1 MYTLGLY
8 LGFGHIPLVAW
19 NPDKSIRMLESSGY
33 GAYPLMLGEKFD
45 YYNTIFDPTSP
56 LTYQPYTNYADL
68 QRLTYSSDSLDVVIA
83 SDVFEHVREDAKGFQ
98 ELYRVLKRGGL
109 FIMTVPYH
117 HDMEQT
123 IVRVEI
129 DGNRDIHMLPPE
141 YHGGGEQMLAYRI
154 YGRDLFDCL
163 RSVGFG
169 IGYLETELPEYGIG
183 NQYVFVAIKD
193 SAIDLGK
200 FHFMPNSSQWK
211 DLKVSPLILF
221 RLSVAFKYNWK
232 SFRVFASALLQKLRN
247 LSGSK

>member
-98 ELYRVLKRGGL
+98 EIYRVLKRGGL
-109 FIMTVPYH
+109 FI
-117 HDMEQT
+117 
-123 IVRVEI
+123 
-129 DGNRDIHMLPPE
+129 
-141 YHGGGEQMLAYRI
+141 
-154 YGRDLFDCL
+154 
-163 RSVGFG
+163 
-169 IGYLETELPEYGIG
+169 
-183 NQYVFVAIKD
+183 
-193 SAIDLGK
+193 
-200 FHFMPNSSQWK
+200 
-211 DLKVSPLILF
+211 
-221 RLSVAFKYNWK
+221 
-232 SFRVFASALLQKLRN
+232 RVFCKAS
-247 LSGSK
+247 G